1 MCHIDQYTEVV
12 QEHVL
17 APTGGKVSAPDLAI
31 SAFADCRTWSLCPQ
45 ATTLKSFNDVL
56 APVGVKVS
64 APDMGPPSE
73 SQWLVS
79 DGRSLYRFE
88 DGMVRL
94 SDFVAVVV
102 WTTELHHVSES

>member
-1 MCHIDQYTEVV
+1 VKSFKD
-12 QEHVL
+12 VL
-17 APTGGKVSAPDLAI
+17 VPLGGKVSVSDLAI
-31 SAFADCRTWSLCPQ
+31 SPFANCMTWNLRPQ

-94 SDFVAVVV
+94 LDFMAVVV
-102 WTTELHHVSES
+102 